1 MDNTIQS
8 LVSFIQRVEDVEV
21 NDRKHVFLYR
31 GQADAN
37 HSCIPSIGRPPYRQK
52 DIFDGTR
59 QGRVRSVEW
68 ALYTR
73 FRDLSAPYESSSI
86 AGADS
91 AAEAGW
97 RRLILARHHL
107 VPTRLL
113 DWTMKPLVALFF
125 AVHGSNQHC
134 EAVPCK
140 RCGGDKKRRDH
151 DAGVYM
157 MKCPSQYLFSVSG
170 LAREHKHP
178 PMYKKKRNL
187 RDPGFFIPPDIH
199 HRVAV
204 QGSVFSIASNP
215 RDPVAAKPWT
225 IIRAQHRA
233 TILRELD
240 QMGINYATLFPD
252 LEGIGKWLAEAGKSW
267 SLRRGS

>member
-1 MDNTIQS
+1 
-8 LVSFIQRVEDVEV
+8 
-21 NDRKHVFLYR
+21 
-31 GQADAN
+31 
-37 HSCIPSIGRPPYRQK
+37 
-52 DIFDGTR
+52 
-59 QGRVRSVEW
+59 
-68 ALYTR
+68 
-73 FRDLSAPYESSSI
+73 
-86 AGADS
+86 
-91 AAEAGW
+91 
-97 RRLILARHHL
+97 
-107 VPTRLL
+107 
-113 DWTMKPLVALFF
+113 MKPLVALFF

-187 RDPGFFIPPDIH
+187 RDPGFFIRPDIH